1 MKLWKKIRQW
11 RRRAEFEAGLEEEM
25 RFHREMAGGA
35 AFGSMALALE
45 DSRAVWS
52 FGWLES
58 VIQDVRYA
66 LRGFRKSPGFALA
79 VVGTIGAAL
88 GLNTTM
94 FTVFNA
100 YALRSFSVNDPW
112 ALYTFTWYGKD
123 AQGHRF
129 TWAQYQNIAARKTP
143 FSDVIATESFV
154 ADVEGR
160 SLFGEL
166 VSGNYFTML
175 GVGVADGRP
184 LLPPDAGAP
193 GSGAVMVISYDAWKN
208 KFGADPHMVGKTLHL
223 RGHAFEVVGIAN
235 PAFAGLETFPGGF
248 WIPITMHAAVQD
260 DRDLLASP
268 QAEKLKLIGRLQGGM
283 KPETAKAALM
293 VWSSGMSANTVGVA
307 MQSTATTVPLTRDAI
322 ATFIPIFAAF
332 GLVLLIACANVS
344 NMMLA
349 RALSRQREIGIRV
362 SLGAGRARLVRQLL
376 TESVLLAGPAA
387 ALGFATSQFTIEA
400 ARRLLFATVPPA
412 FSSLLMMPALAPD
425 WRVFGFI
432 LLASAIATLMFGMVP
447 ALQTTRSRLVEANR
461 GDFSSDYR
469 PARLR
474 SALLTTQVAVC
485 LLLLIVTAVVLRSQ
499 KRVTARTIGLDLTG
513 VWDVKM
519 PAKYQAAAAE
529 RLAATPGVEVVAE
542 AWHAPLYGSERRID
556 LLPSG
561 GDSTRRLGYNLVSA
575 GYFPMFRIPIL
586 RGRGFTVAEAEGG
599 APVAVVSESAA
610 RLLWPAGEAVGQTVS
625 IPAIV
630 HKDPYFDRR
639 PQFTEA
645 RIVGVARAVLSGY
658 LAMSVDHQSA
668 MIYFPTS
675 SRAADNDSILVRVSS
690 SRRDARQRIVTTL
703 DGIAPS
709 IYDLINPMEDVLAM
723 QIYPFQVIFWVAA
736 FLGGL
741 ALVMT
746 VSGIYG
752 VMSYLVNQRK
762 KEIGIRVALGAA
774 GADVVWM
781 VVRQS
786 ARQALVGI
794 AIGVALALSIAPVF
808 AHQIEAIHPYDWIAY
823 AGAVM
828 VVMSAAVAATLA
840 PSRQAVR
847 VDPVTA
853 LRCD

>member
-1 MKLWKKIRQW
+1 MKLWKMFRQW

-58 VIQDVRYA
+58 VIHDVRYA

-100 YALRSFSVNDPW
+100 YALRSFAVSNPW
-112 ALYTFTWYGKD
+112 SLYTFTWYGKD

-129 TWAQYQNIAARKTP
+129 TWEQYQDVAARKIP
-143 FSDVIATESFV
+143 FSEVIASETLL

-160 SLFGEL
+160 SLFGQL

-184 LLPPDAGAP
+184 LLPEDASAP
-193 GSGAVMVISYDAWKN
+193 GSGAVMVISYDVWKN

-248 WIPITMHAAVQD
+248 WIPLTMHAAVQD
-260 DRDLLASP
+260 GRDLLASP
-268 QAEKLKLIGRLQGGM
+268 QPETLKLIGRLQNGM

-293 VWSSGMSANTVGVA
+293 VWASSLAANAVGVM
-307 MQSTATTVPLTRDAI
+307 MQSTATTVPLTHDAI
-322 ATFIPIFAAF
+322 ATFIPIFVAF

-349 RALSRQREIGIRV
+349 RALARQREIGIRV

-376 TESVLLAGPAA
+376 TESVLLALPAA
-387 ALGFATSQFTIEA
+387 ALGFAISQTTIEA
-400 ARRLLFATVPPA
+400 ARRLLFATAPPA
-412 FSSLLMMPALAPD
+412 FSGLLMIPTLAPD

-432 LLASAIATLMFGMVP
+432 LLASAIATLIFGMVP

-474 SALLTTQVAVC
+474 SVLLTTQVAVC
-485 LLLLIVTAVVLRSQ
+485 SLLLIVTAVVLRSQ
-499 KRVTARTIGLDLTG
+499 QRVTARTIGLDLTG
-513 VWDVKM
+513 VWDIKM
-519 PAKYQAAAAE
+519 ATKYQARAAE
-529 RLAATPGVEVVAE
+529 RLAAAPGVEVVAE
-542 AWHAPLYGSERRID
+542 AWHAPLYGSDRRID

-586 RGRGFTVAEAEGG
+586 RGRGFTAAEAEGG
-599 APVAVVSESAA
+599 AAVAVVSESAA
-610 RLLWPAGEAVGQTVS
+610 RLLWPSGDAVGQTVS
-625 IPAIV
+625 IPAIAR
-630 HKDPYFDRR
+630 KDPYFDRR
-639 PQFTEA
+639 PDFAEA
-645 RIVGVARAVLSGY
+645 RVIGVARAVLSGY
-658 LAMSVDHQSA
+658 LAMSVDRQGA
-668 MIYFPTS
+668 IVYFPTN
-675 SRAADNDSILVRVSS
+675 SRAADNDSILVRMSGD
-690 SRRDARQRIVTTL
+690 RRDARQRIVAAL

-709 IYDLINPMEDVLAM
+709 IYDMINPMGDVLAM
-723 QIYPFQVIFWVAA
+723 QIYPFQVIFWVAG

-746 VSGIYG
+746 ISGIYG
-752 VMSYLVNQRK
+752 VMSYLVNQRR

-774 GADVVWM
+774 AGDVVRM
-781 VVRQS
+781 VVKQS
-786 ARQALVGI
+786 ARQALLGV
-794 AIGVALALSIAPVF
+794 AAGVALALAIAPVF
-808 AHQIEAIHPYDWIAY
+808 AHQIEAIHPYDFMAY
-823 AGAVM
+823 SGAVM
-828 VVMSAAVAATLA
+828 VVMSAAVAAALA

-847 VDPVTA
+847 VDPVSA